1 MAQKISFEIGST
13 FSGEGFRQAQASVG
27 NMNNNIKSAA
37 STASQLSSAFGGL
50 DASAAKSMRAIT
62 GMINSLVTLNAT
74 AIITQAAMIAIS
86 VYVEKCN
93 KEMEALKE
101 RSEALKASVDKA
113 FDRAVAGQI
122 KNVHDEIKSISGEF
136 DRITA
141 QATAFAA
148 ALSGLKGSVATGGI
162 INLEIEKVNEMLR
175 AHSDAEKETIEA
187 TYNLKIA
194 TAKAAASREQWND
207 KIEAAH
213 NAVVSNAERVANCD
227 KEIAII
233 QQKRA
238 DLEEARLQLVGS
250 NSDKAEKLA
259 ATIAQ
264 LAAEEEAIRTKQ
276 NDLRAKGNL
285 LLVQEQKT
293 MVDSENAEKEMALAI
308 TRATAKV
315 TDVEHAAEKMAE
327 KEAQAAL
334 AADKEA
340 KAREERAEQMKLER
354 DMQKE
359 AAAAQKEVNE
369 AAKEVADAERALA
382 TAIAQ
387 YEQDFANNKFAE
399 SIFGDDR
406 KKGLA
411 VPVKIDGAIKAEV
424 VSHDLEKAINDGLI
438 RSVKDMDR
446 FNRDRAKQ
454 IEKEE
459 RERWHQ
465 LKQEKQKYDRLMER
479 HRKTW
484 SQQDKDFVKKFEKLR
499 DTAEAHKKAIEVAK
513 QRLQIAQQR
522 ERDNHQNLAD
532 IKKKLEDLGLK

>member
-148 ALSGLKGSVATGGI
+148 ALSGLKGSVATSGI

-238 DLEEARLQLVGS
+238 DLEEARLQLIGS

-479 HRKTW
+479 NRKTW
-484 SQQDKDFVKKFEKLR
+484 SRQDADFVKKFEKLR
-499 DTAEAHKKAIEVAK
+499 DTAEAHKKAIDDAK

-522 ERDNHQNLAD
+522 ERDNHKNLAD

>member
-50 DASAAKSMRAIT
+50 DASAVKSMRAIT

-424 VSHDLEKAINDGLI
+424 VSHDLEKAINDGLV
-438 RSVKDMDR
+438 RSVKDMDQ

-479 HRKTW
+479 NRKTW
-484 SQQDKDFVKKFEKLR
+484 SRQDADFVKKFEKLR
-499 DTAEAHKKAIEVAK
+499 DTAEAHKKAIDDAK

>member
-37 STASQLSSAFGGL
+37 NTASQLASAFGGL

-62 GMINSLVTLNAT
+62 GMINSLMTLNAT

-86 VYVEKCN
+86 AYVDKCN
-93 KEMEALKE
+93 KEMEALQE
-101 RSEALKASVDKA
+101 RSEALRASVDKA
-113 FDRAVAGQI
+113 FNRAVADQI
-122 KNVHDEIKSISGEF
+122 KGVHDEIKSISGEF

-141 QATAFAA
+141 QAAAFAA

-162 INLEIEKVNEMLR
+162 VNLEIEKVNEMLR
-175 AHSDAEKETIEA
+175 AHTDAEKATIEA

-194 TAKAAASREQWND
+194 TAKAAVSREQWND

-213 NAVVSNAERVANCD
+213 TAVVANAERVANCD

-238 DLEEARLQLVGS
+238 ELEEARLQLLGN

-259 ATIAQ
+259 AAIAQ

-276 NDLRAKGNL
+276 NDLRAKGNV

-293 MVDSENAEKEMALAI
+293 LVDSENAEKEMSLAI
-308 TRATAKV
+308 TKATAKII
-315 TDVEHAAEKMAE
+315 DVEHASDTMAE

-334 AADKEA
+334 AAEAEA
-340 KAREERAEQMKLER
+340 KARKERKDQMDEERRLS
-354 DMQKE
+354 KE
-359 AAAAQKEVNE
+359 AAEAQKQMND
-369 AAKEVADAERALA
+369 AAKEVADAERELA
-382 TAIAQ
+382 EAIAR
-387 YEQDFANNKFAE
+387 YERNFADNEMKNDIMGQDK
-399 SIFGDDR
+399 R
-406 KKGLA
+406 GLA
-411 VPVKIDGAIKAEV
+411 VPVKVQGEIKANIV
-424 VSHDLEKAINDGLI
+424 AHDLEKAINEGLI

-446 FNRDRAKQ
+446 FNRDRAKALD
-454 IEKEE
+454 KEE
-459 RERWHQ
+459 REKWNQ
-465 LKQEKQKYDRLMER
+465 LKREKQKYDQLLER
-479 HRKTW
+479 SRKTW

-499 DTAEAHKKAIEVAK
+499 DTAEAHKKAIEEAK
-513 QRLQIAQQR
+513 QRLQLAQQR
-522 ERDNHQNLAD
+522 EKDNHQNLAD
-532 IKKKLEDLGLK
+532 IKKKLENLGLK